1 MVKQEKSELS
11 RKIDYLCR
19 VVFLTEEG
27 KPKSPTLLYSF
38 CLAVVFFVV
47 CLVSYFFLIDV
58 LEHWLSAA
66 GTTWRNCAEIILP
79 GMAAAVPCA
88 GTAFL
93 FKQRKNLVPA
103 AYGWMSVILVLMALV
118 MIVYSED
125 FWDYGIFWEMLGFP
139 LLVSVICGGGLS
151 HLIYRHRK

>member
-1 MVKQEKSELS
+1 MAKKDNSGVS
-11 RKIDYLCR
+11 RKIDHLCR
-19 VVFLTEEG
+19 VIFLTEEG

-38 CLAVVFFVV
+38 CLAIVFFVI
-47 CLVSYFFLIDV
+47 CLAAYFFGVDL
-58 LEHWLSAA
+58 LEKALESSSVAV
-66 GTTWRNCAEIILP
+66 RNLAEIVLP
-79 GMAAAVPCA
+79 GMVAAVPCA

-151 HLIYRHRK
+151 YLIYRHRK